1 MGCRWCRMNPE
12 NGQKWGFYNKKPLF
26 SAYFLSHSGHR
37 LNRRTKAG
45 CQRKGSRLANA
56 PTPGANCSNPWS
68 VWISYTAYTAS
79 YTLQVSEYQLV
90 VGRCRQCRQKIKILR
105 ACARARMRV
114 HIYNRCLKQ
123 SPQNVVDVLGTLFL
137 F

>member
-1 MGCRWCRMNPE
+1 MTPE

-68 VWISYTAYTAS
+68 GCQQGGLL
-79 YTLQVSEYQLV
+79 LQQGGLLLPGGFLV
-90 VGRCRQCRQKIKILR
+90 
-105 ACARARMRV
+105 
-114 HIYNRCLKQ
+114 
-123 SPQNVVDVLGTLFL
+123 
-137 F
+137 